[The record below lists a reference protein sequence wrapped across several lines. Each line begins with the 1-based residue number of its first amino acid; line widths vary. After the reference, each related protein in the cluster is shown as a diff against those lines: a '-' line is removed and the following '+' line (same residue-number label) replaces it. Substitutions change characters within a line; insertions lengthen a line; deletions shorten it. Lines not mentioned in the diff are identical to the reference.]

1 MPRRTECAPCTKLTL
16 STSCGVVIARAVC
29 ADPQY
34 GESTFRVEPTTQSSA
49 HGGFFAGSPNPG
61 LDSPKVNRNLKRLYP
76 AVNSF
81 TTEGENTRRYV
92 SARLELSRFTSPNG
106 GKTRKTSGRATKKTA
121 CVVLVH
127 PIRKRPHTAAVPTN
141 FLLNR

>member
-16 STSCGVVIARAVC
+16 STSCGVVITRAVC

-81 TTEGENTRRYV
+81 TTEGENTWRYV

-106 GKTRKTSGRATKKTA
+106 GKPGNTSGRAFKKSSSE
-121 CVVLVH
+121 VLSVS
-127 PIRKRPHTAAVPTN
+127 IR
-141 FLLNR
+141 NRADT